1 MTSPPLAPAADRG
14 ALDVC
19 LVCYPFYPT
28 RDSGRGVDRYC
39 VELAENLE
47 RDGARVS
54 MPGVMRRSS
63 EGVLAAGQK
72 LAALATELPR
82 VRADVYHA
90 ASPPAGA
97 AALLLGKKP
106 VVVSV
111 HDLLPF
117 QVTAYNVRLK
127 NAYAR
132 WATTFCVKHA
142 AALIVPF
149 EVTKRELIEKHGA
162 DPAKIHVVH
171 FGLDHAAYFPRPE
184 IERRSGEVLYL
195 GEVSRGKG
203 VDVLIRAFAEIEKT
217 SPDAKLLVCGKPNR
231 DQPGLEELCR
241 SLGLKN
247 VEFRGFVPEAEL
259 PTYYA
264 QATVM
269 TFPSRYGFGL
279 SSLEAMAC
287 GTPVVVVATLDAP
300 EFIGDGGLLARPE
313 DPADLARCL
322 RRLLDDAVFRAEISR
337 QGIARASLF
346 SWGEMARKTRDV
358 YELVRSAARR

>member
-1 MTSPPLAPAADRG
+1 MNTSP
-14 ALDVC
+14 LDVC

-28 RDSGRGVDRYC
+28 KDSGRGVDRYC
-39 VELAENLE
+39 LELAENLE

-54 MPGVMRRSS
+54 MPGVKHGSS

-72 LAALATELPR
+72 LAALALDLPGN
-82 VRADVYHA
+82 RADVYHA

-97 AALLLGKKP
+97 AALLLAKKP

-127 NAYAR
+127 SAYAR
-132 WATTFCVKHA
+132 WSTTFCVERA

-149 EVTKRELIEKHGA
+149 NVTKNELVEKHGA
-162 DPAKIHVVH
+162 DPARIHVVH
-171 FGLDHAAYFPRPE
+171 FGLDHATYFPRPE
-184 IERRSGEVLYL
+184 IERRPREVLYL
-195 GEVSRGKG
+195 GEVSLGKG
-203 VDVLIRAFAEIEKT
+203 VDVLIRAFAEIERT
-217 SPDAKLLVCGKPNR
+217 LPDAKLLICGKPNR

-259 PTYYA
+259 ATYYA
-264 QATVM
+264 RATVM

-287 GTPVVVVATLDAP
+287 GTPVVVAATLDAP

-313 DPADLARCL
+313 DAADLARCL
-322 RRLLDDAVFRAEISR
+322 RRLLEDAAFRHEIS
-337 QGIARASLF
+337 QKGIERARLF
-346 SWGEMARKTRDV
+346 SWREMARKTREV
-358 YELVRSAARR
+358 YELARAARR